1 MGKATGFMD
10 YKREKP
16 NERDPLTRQNDWKE
30 YSAPYTDEVLKQ
42 QGARCMDCGTPFCQI
57 GMEIRG
63 GVSGCPIYN
72 LIPEW
77 NDLVYRGRWK
87 EALERLQKRTISLNL
102 LEEYVQ
108 HLVKAHVPS
117 RSMIQQYRL
126 KISNGRSL
134 IKVLKMA
141 GLHQEFLQAVQG
153 KRSPLSDQDQ
163 QDWQVQTN

>member
-1 MGKATGFMD
+1 
-10 YKREKP
+10 
-16 NERDPLTRQNDWKE
+16 
-30 YSAPYTDEVLKQ
+30 
-42 QGARCMDCGTPFCQI
+42 MDCGTPFCQI

-87 EALERLQKRTISLNL
+87 EALERLQKTNNFLNL

-134 IKVLKMA
+134 IKVLKNGWITPRIPSSRTGKKVAIVGSGPA
-141 GLHQEFLQAVQG
+141 GLASADQLNQAGHAVTVFE
-153 KRSPLSDQDQ
+153 RSDRLVDCSLM
-163 QDWQVQTN
+163 VFRI